1 MGLGK
6 LSYGHTLMQQVRGHC
21 RDSQAQAITPFAL
34 AAFIYPP
41 WLLVKT
47 LFTPLF
53 LTWSQEG
60 RARHFVILVGSL
72 MIQSRNTRE
81 ETPQ

>member
-6 LSYGHTLMQQVRGHC
+6 LSYGHILMQQVRGHC
-21 RDSQAQAITPFAL
+21 RDSQAQAITPLDF

-41 WLLVKT
+41 WLLAKT

-53 LTWSQEG
+53 LTRSQE
-60 RARHFVILVGSL
+60 RIAQHFVISVGSL

-81 ETPQ
+81 ETVQ